1 MDNALL
7 KDLVYAGLVELL
19 HNKKY
24 YYHST
29 IGLDYSHLT
38 DDGKTAIVDLVNIVA
53 PYIVKAREQELDERA
68 KKMVMDGL
76 KS

>member
-1 MDNALL
+1 MDNGLL
-7 KDLVYAGLVELL
+7 KDLVYAGLIELL

-53 PYIVKAREQELDERA
+53 PHIIKAREQEFDERA